1 MLFEEIFGHTFVTLA
16 NEVINTTEKKE
27 NQMIIKDI
35 KKNMDKLYE
44 TDNVNNSIIQPA
56 DKCINLIDS
65 AKLILRFNERIQLAG
80 DW

>member
-65 AKLILRFNERIQLAG
+65 AKLIFRFNERIH
-80 DW
+80 

>member
-16 NEVINTTEKKE
+16 NEVINTTQKKE

-44 TDNVNNSIIQPA
+44 TDNVNNSIIQSA

-65 AKLILRFNERIQLAG
+65 AKLILRFNERIH
-80 DW
+80 